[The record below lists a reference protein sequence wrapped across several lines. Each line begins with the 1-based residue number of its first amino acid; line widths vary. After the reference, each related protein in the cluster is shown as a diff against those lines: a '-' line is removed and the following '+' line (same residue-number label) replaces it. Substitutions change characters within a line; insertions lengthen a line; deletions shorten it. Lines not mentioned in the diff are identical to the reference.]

1 MTIWAK
7 NPIDVKAG
15 GANAV
20 TRVTYYIADQQPT
33 EPSLPRFSQFIGDP
47 QGSIPSQIPDHAF
60 SSTIRADIAK
70 AFTAWSDVA
79 NIKFIQAESE
89 SEANIIFGIGFIA
102 KGHGAETTA
111 IKTANGTYFSKV
123 EIELQD
129 PRAVSV
135 DRLLS
140 DDPFDTTSAG
150 DLVYHNTTGVFMS
163 LLEHEIGHALG
174 LGHSSNPSDI
184 MFPSLTN
191 KNLHLDAND
200 ANALQKLYGK
210 PIGHPV
216 QISNTP
222 APPPDFR
229 TPLIFDT

>member
-1 MTIWAK
+1 
-7 NPIDVKAG
+7 VKAG

-20 TRVTYYIADQQPT
+20 TRVTYYIANQQPT

-47 QGSIPSQIPDHAF
+47 QGSIPSQIPDQAF

-70 AFTAWSDVA
+70 AFTAWSNVA
-79 NIKFIQAESE
+79 NIKFIQADNQADAE
-89 SEANIIFGIGFIA
+89 IIFGIGYMA
-102 KGHGAETTA
+102 KGHGGETTA
-111 IKTANGTYFSKV
+111 IKTANGAYFSKV
-123 EIELQD
+123 EIEIQD

-135 DRLLS
+135 DRLRS

-150 DLVYHNTTGVFMS
+150 DLVYHNTTGVFTAI
-163 LLEHEIGHALG
+163 LEHEIGHALG
-174 LGHSSNPSDI
+174 LGGHSSNPSDI

-200 ANALQKLYGK
+200 ANAMQKLYGA

-216 QISNTP
+216 QISNVP
-222 APPPDFR
+222 APPPDSR